1 MALNDAALNDGGPLT
16 MQPLND
22 GILND
27 GGALTMLNDEPGLTA
42 SQRWILNDQRCNP

>member
-27 GGALTMLNDEPGLTA
+27 VRSLTVLNDGQGLTA
-42 SQRWILNDQRCNP
+42 SQR

>member
-1 MALNDAALNDGGPLT
+1 MPLNDAALNDGGPLT

-27 GGALTMLNDEPGLTA
+27 GGALTMLNDGPGLTA
-42 SQRWILNDQRCNP
+42 G